1 VTSQNTAADAYNRW
15 SGKADSYTSVLTILA
30 VAFFLFGLAQALSL
44 RLRLLFAILG
54 IVAVAAEGTWML
66 LILIV

>member
-1 VTSQNTAADAYNRW
+1 MTSQNTAADAYNRW

-44 RLRLLFAILG
+44 CLRLLFAIFG